1 MNGKAQ
7 LEFDVAIVGA
17 GMVGLSLACA
27 LARLN
32 LSIVIIDRTH
42 IAPKSSWQ
50 TYDPRVSAIVKSSEY
65 FLKNIGVWKFIE
77 QERHCAYVGM
87 DVWEQDGTANIQ
99 FDGAELAQS
108 ELGFIIENR
117 VMQWAMVEH
126 LQTQKNVSWRCPE
139 HIESLNENK
148 LEAGVKAWTIQLAS
162 QQTINCDLLIG
173 ADGALSFVRQQLNIE
188 LVTKDLEHK
197 AIVCSVETELPHNNI
212 ARQLFLK
219 TGPLAFLPL
228 AENKNVSSIVW
239 SASPDVSDEL
249 MALDEKA
256 FNEILSKKFEGRLGK
271 VISSDKRFSFPLFQ
285 RHAKTYI
292 ANHAALIGDAAHT
305 IHPLA
310 GQGVNLGYMDAAVL
324 AEEIERALKRNIPI
338 ASREVLRRYERRRRG
353 QVTLMMESMRGFQKI
368 YAVNNPDLIGL
379 RNLGVKLTNRFSPIK
394 NHILSRAMGLDGDV
408 PRIAMDKNK

>member
-1 MNGKAQ
+1 MNAKTIS
-7 LEFDVAIVGA
+7 EFDVAIVGA

-32 LSIVIIDRTH
+32 LSIVIIDQNN
-42 IAPKSSWQ
+42 IAPKNTWQ
-50 TYDPRVSAIVKSSEY
+50 GYDPRVSAIVKSSEH
-65 FLKNIGVWKFIE
+65 FLKNIGAWDFIK
-77 QERHCAYVGM
+77 QERHCPYVGM

-117 VMQWAMVEH
+117 VMQWAMVQH
-126 LQTQKNVSWRCPE
+126 LQTHANVVWCCPE
-139 HIESLNENK
+139 KIVALAASKNAWSLELSTK
-148 LEAGVKAWTIQLAS
+148 QIHCE
-162 QQTINCDLLIG
+162 LLIG
-173 ADGALSFVRQQLNIE
+173 ADGALSYVREQLAIE
-188 LVTKDLEHK
+188 LATKDLAHK
-197 AIVCSVETELPHNNI
+197 ALVCNVETELAHQHI
-212 ARQLFLK
+212 ARQIFLT

-228 AENKNVSSIVW
+228 AEKNNASSIVW
-239 SASPDVSDEL
+239 SADPDVIDEL
-249 MALDEKA
+249 MALDETT
-256 FNEILSKKFEGRLGK
+256 FNEKLSKKFENRLGK
-271 VISSDKRFSFPLFQ
+271 VVHSDKRFSFPLLQ

-292 ANHAALIGDAAHT
+292 AKQAALIGDAAHT

-324 AEEIERALKRNIPI
+324 AEEIERALKRNISI

-368 YAVNNPDLIGL
+368 YSVNNADLIGL
-379 RNLGVKLTNRFSPIK
+379 RNLGVKITNRFSPIK

-408 PRIAMDKNK
+408 PEIAKSKK